1 MHIVVNYKRSTV
13 SLLMTNEEIA
23 MSNNTQSR
31 RLIGQ
36 ILLDGG
42 FLSKHDLELAVAE
55 QQHTNELLGEI
66 LVRMGVLDEAEIKA
80 ALSVQKYIS
89 NLEDAT
95 LSAAGTRQMLGS
107 LLIMAG
113 HLTSQQINR
122 AIALQKKSGEKLGE
136 IFINQGLLQREQL
149 DSLLIYQ
156 HNQINGIR
164 QHNPFRIGE
173 ILVTTG
179 YITRQQLDEAL
190 IKQAESNKKLGEVLI
205 DEGYAKPQHIHHG
218 IHLQQKLISAALA
231 AILSFSGLS
240 LSGCGGG
247 GGGGGGSDDV
257 AAEQTSLVSSAYT
270 ASDSAI
276 KQSFK
281 TNYLEV
287 TSTDYALAQPT
298 FYYSTVNESFWSI
311 QANVAKAVIDID
323 SESVIRIDIQKTAN
337 GFPRLNKTF
346 SIGTD
351 GQYEKFPG
359 SFLVFN
365 LKKST
370 GNKVESGIISFS
382 PDSVTEQHVSGSYE
396 VIMTDYDSGALP
408 APQYRIKGIFSFTM
422 GEYGSA

>member
-1 MHIVVNYKRSTV
+1 MSTDKQ
-13 SLLMTNEEIA
+13 N
-23 MSNNTQSR
+23 R

-42 FLSKHDLELAVAE
+42 FLTRHDLELAVAE
-55 QQHTNELLGEI
+55 QQHTNELLGQI
-66 LVRMGVLDEAEIKA
+66 LVRMGVLDEAEVNA
-80 ALSVQKYIS
+80 ALSVQKHIS

-113 HLTSQQINR
+113 RITNEQIEH
-122 AIALQKKSGEKLGE
+122 AITVQKASGEKLGE
-136 IFINQGLLQREQL
+136 VFIRQGLLKREQL
-149 DSLLIYQ
+149 NSLLIYQ
-156 HNQINGIR
+156 HNQDKGR
-164 QHNPFRIGE
+164 RPSNPFRIGE

-179 YITRQQLDEAL
+179 YITRQQLDDAL
-190 IKQAESNKKLGEVLI
+190 LKQAGCSKKLGEVLV
-205 DEGYAKPQHIHHG
+205 EQGYVDHKQIRHG

-247 GGGGGGSDDV
+247 GGGSDGTTT
-257 AAEQTSLVSSAYT
+257 QTSSGT
-270 ASDSAI
+270 AVN
-276 KQSFK
+276 QPFK
-281 TNYLEV
+281 TNYLTV

-323 SESVIRIDIQKTAN
+323 SESVIRIDIEKSA
-337 GFPRLNKTF
+337 GSFPRLNKTF

-351 GQYEKFPG
+351 SQYEKFPG

-382 PDSVTEQHVSGSYE
+382 PESVTEQYVSGAYD
-396 VIMTDYDSGALP
+396 VIMTDYDCGTLP

-422 GEYGSA
+422 GEYGPA

>member
-1 MHIVVNYKRSTV
+1 MSTDKR
-13 SLLMTNEEIA
+13 
-23 MSNNTQSR
+23 SR

-42 FLSKHDLELAVAE
+42 FLTRHDLELAVAE
-55 QQHTNELLGEI
+55 QQHTNELLGQI
-66 LVRMGVLDEAEIKA
+66 LVRMGVLDEAEINA
-80 ALSVQKYIS
+80 ALSVQKHIS

-113 HLTSQQINR
+113 RITNEQIEH
-122 AIALQKKSGEKLGE
+122 AITVQKASGEKLGE
-136 IFINQGLLQREQL
+136 VFIRQGLLKREQL
-149 DSLLIYQ
+149 NSLLIYQ
-156 HNQINGIR
+156 HNHGKEKR
-164 QHNPFRIGE
+164 PASPFRIGE

-179 YITRQQLDEAL
+179 YITRQQLDDAL
-190 IKQAESNKKLGEVLI
+190 LKQAGGSKKLGEVLL
-205 DEGYAKPQHIHHG
+205 EQGYVDHKQINHG

-247 GGGGGGSDDV
+247 GSGSDGITT
-257 AAEQTSLVSSAYT
+257 QTPLVSSSNTSSAT
-270 ASDSAI
+270 ALT
-276 KQSFK
+276 QPFK
-281 TNYLEV
+281 TNYLTV
-287 TSTDYALAQPT
+287 TATDYALAQPT

-323 SESVIRIDIQKTAN
+323 SESVIRIDIEKTAG

-351 GQYEKFPG
+351 NQYEKFPG

-370 GNKVESGIISFS
+370 GNKVESGITPFR
-382 PDSVTEQHVSGSYE
+382 PTQLLNSYKRF
-396 VIMTDYDSGALP
+396 L
-408 APQYRIKGIFSFTM
+408 
-422 GEYGSA
+422 

>member
-1 MHIVVNYKRSTV
+1 MSTDK
-13 SLLMTNEEIA
+13 
-23 MSNNTQSR
+23 QSR

-42 FLSKHDLELAVAE
+42 FLTRHDLELAVAE
-55 QQHTNELLGEI
+55 QQHTNELLGQI
-66 LVRMGVLDEAEIKA
+66 LVRMGVLDEAEVNA
-80 ALSVQKYIS
+80 ALSVQKHIS

-113 HLTSQQINR
+113 RITNGQIEH
-122 AIALQKKSGEKLGE
+122 AITVQKASGEKLGE
-136 IFINQGLLQREQL
+136 VFIRQGLLKREQL
-149 DSLLIYQ
+149 NSLLIYQ
-156 HNQINGIR
+156 HNQGKGKR
-164 QHNPFRIGE
+164 PSSPFRIGE

-179 YITRQQLDEAL
+179 YITRQQLDDAL
-190 IKQAESNKKLGEVLI
+190 LKQAGCSKKLGEVLV
-205 DEGYAKPQHIHHG
+205 EQGYVDHKQINHG

-247 GGGGGGSDDV
+247 GGGGGSDGTT
-257 AAEQTSLVSSAYT
+257 AQTPLVSSSNTSSGT
-270 ASDSAI
+270 AVN
-276 KQSFK
+276 QPFK
-281 TNYLEV
+281 TNYLTV
-287 TSTDYALAQPT
+287 TATDYALAQPT

-323 SESVIRIDIQKTAN
+323 SESVIRIDIEKTAN

-351 GQYEKFPG
+351 SQYEKFPG

-382 PDSVTEQHVSGSYE
+382 PDSVTEQHVSGSYD
-396 VIMTDYDSGALP
+396 VIMTDYDSGTLP
-408 APQYRIKGIFSFTM
+408 APRYRIKGIFSFTM
-422 GEYGSA
+422 GEYGPA